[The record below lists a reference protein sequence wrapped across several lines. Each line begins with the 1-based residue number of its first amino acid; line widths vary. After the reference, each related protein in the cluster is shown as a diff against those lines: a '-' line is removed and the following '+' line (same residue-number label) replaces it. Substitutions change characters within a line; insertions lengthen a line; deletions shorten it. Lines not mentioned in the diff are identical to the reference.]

1 MSGSL
6 EWLSNRSYAVEDAF
20 NQQCG
25 QEIHCVYLKS
35 ADDVQYAYTP
45 TNMLHALPSTAAMCN
60 MLICVHRICYM
71 PCARAAT
78 NMLHALPAAAGA
90 CDMLACLQHSIVL
103 HAN

>member
-45 TNMLHALPSTAAMCN
+45 TNMLHVVPVYT
-60 MLICVHRICYM
+60 
-71 PCARAAT
+71 PT
-78 NMLHALPAAAGA
+78 NMLHALPSTAAA
-90 CDMLACLQHSIVL
+90 CNMLVCLQNGVFRLRACL
-103 HAN
+103 HAI

>member
-45 TNMLHALPSTAAMCN
+45 TNMLHVVPVYTPTNTLHALPSTAQQRVTC
-60 MLICVHRICYM
+60 
-71 PCARAAT
+71 
-78 NMLHALPAAAGA
+78 
-90 CDMLACLQHSIVL
+90 
-103 HAN
+103 